1 MAQVEKKNLNLFQ
14 ALRKEK
20 VAKARAARNTEVSN
34 LQDP

>member
-20 VAKARAARNTEVSN
+20 GAKARAAGNTKV
-34 LQDP
+34 